1 MPAFFLSIPG
11 VVAVTGLVVLVAH
24 RVVTSRAAPDVLAAP
39 RRASPRLKMQI
50 VISLVVLATALYVVV
65 ARPEATEDH
74 KWAYSIVGT
83 VVGYWLKGA
92 R

>member
-24 RVVTSRAAPDVLAAP
+24 GFVTGRATPARLTAP
-39 RRASPRLKMQI
+39 RSTTPRLKMQI

-65 ARPEATEDH
+65 ARPEATDDH

-83 VVGYWLKGA
+83 VVGYWLRG